1 MSLPTDRLWL
11 WLGAACYLTGL
22 ILGTVAVLRKRQH
35 SRGVMY
41 LIVVAGYT
49 FQTIGL
55 YVRGMEVRGCPLGNH
70 LEIFQFTGWSATT
83 LYLLIGATF
92 RVSLLGYFT
101 AMLSAALAVI
111 SLSIPAWD
119 ATRRV
124 GIFGG
129 NAWIEF
135 HAALA
140 LFSYGVFALL
150 ALTSILFLLRH
161 SSLKNKRLNGAFA
174 FLPPIVDLDHI
185 SLRLLIAGVALL
197 GASLAVGSA
206 WWLRDIHVV
215 NLSKILSTV
224 GIWSTYALALG
235 LRLRGVLL
243 PKRLAWVCVAL
254 FAAALLSL
262 GPVDASRNSTPNSP
276 SSFVTGPGK

>member
-1 MSLPTDRLWL
+1 MSFSSDRLWL
-11 WLGAACYLTGL
+11 WLGAACYLAGFV
-22 ILGTVAVLRKRQH
+22 LGTIGVLRKKHH

-55 YVRGMEVRGCPLGNH
+55 YLRGTEVRGCPLGNH
-70 LEIFQFTGWSATT
+70 FEILQFTGWSATT
-83 LYLLIGATF
+83 LYLLVGATF
-92 RVSLLGYFT
+92 RLSLLGYAT
-101 AMLSAALAVI
+101 SMLSAALAVV
-111 SLSIPAWD
+111 SLSIPSLD
-119 ATRRV
+119 ATRRI

-150 ALTSILFLLRH
+150 ALTSVLFLLRH
-161 SSLKNKRLNGAFA
+161 SSLKNKRLSGSFA

-185 SLRLLIAGVALL
+185 SLRLLITGVILL
-197 GASLAVGSA
+197 GASLAVGSL
-206 WWLRDIHVV
+206 WWVRDTHIV
-215 NLSKILSTV
+215 NLSKILVTA
-224 GIWSTYALALG
+224 GIWAAYTIALA

-243 PKRLAWVCVAL
+243 PKRLAWVCILL

-262 GPVDASRNSTPNSP
+262 GPVDASRNPAPPLDSMVDRSRI
-276 SSFVTGPGK
+276 